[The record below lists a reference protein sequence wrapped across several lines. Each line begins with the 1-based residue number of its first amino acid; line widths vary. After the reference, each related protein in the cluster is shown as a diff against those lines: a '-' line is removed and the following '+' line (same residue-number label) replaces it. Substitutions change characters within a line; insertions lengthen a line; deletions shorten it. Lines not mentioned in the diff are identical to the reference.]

1 MLILPIVNHG
11 KVFNVQ
17 ISLKNARKTNVKTRF
32 NGINESEV
40 IVNGKK
46 FSDSSF
52 NNDQIVDFIRFNSLN
67 TPRNYQITTRE
78 GQDSNLYDSYE
89 VGLPPSKVND
99 SLDSLYLSAVTDMR
113 KEVPNKINKGYYVSL
128 DKLGF
133 NEYLTDDKIDKLK
146 SIVATV
152 RNTESWP
159 VLFEQAG
166 ITDITSTIN
175 FLNVFDCTVVPGST
189 IDENYLKGLLDN
201 FEKIHSRDFKQLN
214 RYYNIAKG
222 NHNVYKK
229 LSQVHYTLHNEP
241 YRLIQSQKQKAKT
254 YKKTMNHNYKNNV
267 GNDK

>member
-1 MLILPIVNHG
+1 MLILPIVNQG

-17 ISLKNARKTNVKTRF
+17 ISLKNARKVQSKTRF
-32 NGINESEV
+32 QDAKESEV

-52 NNDQIVDFIRFNSLN
+52 NNDQVVDFIRFNSLN
-67 TPRNYQITTRE
+67 TPRNYLVTTRNF
-78 GQDSNLYDSYE
+78 QDQEYYDLYE

-99 SLDSLYLSAVTDMR
+99 SLDSLYLNAITDMR
-113 KEVPNKINKGYYVSL
+113 KEVPNKNRKGYYVSL
-128 DKLGF
+128 DQLGF

-146 SIVATV
+146 SIVASV

-166 ITDITSTIN
+166 ITDVISTIG
-175 FLNVFDCTVVPGST
+175 FLNQFDCTVVPGST
-189 IDENYLKGLLDN
+189 IEENYLKGLLDS
-201 FEKIHSRDFKQLN
+201 FEKIHSRDYKQLN
-214 RYYNIAKG
+214 RYYNIAKD

-229 LSQVHYTLHNEP
+229 LSRVYSSMYNEP

-254 YKKTMNHNYKNNV
+254 YKKTKNYNHNNAA
-267 GNDK
+267 